1 MSAPADKDK
10 NMEEL
15 LVSRINDYKIY
26 FGSAEA
32 KDDKLDHQG
41 TTAYINLMKLVMS
54 VREAEGAEDAKNE
67 EELKKLGLK
76 ILKEVYGIER

>member
-1 MSAPADKDK
+1 MSAQGERDREMEK
-10 NMEEL
+10 N
-15 LVSRINDYKIY
+15 LVARIDDYRVY
-26 FGSAEA
+26 FKSSED

-54 VREAEGAEDAKNE
+54 IREAHGTDGAKSDK
-67 EELKKLGLK
+67 ELKKLAAK